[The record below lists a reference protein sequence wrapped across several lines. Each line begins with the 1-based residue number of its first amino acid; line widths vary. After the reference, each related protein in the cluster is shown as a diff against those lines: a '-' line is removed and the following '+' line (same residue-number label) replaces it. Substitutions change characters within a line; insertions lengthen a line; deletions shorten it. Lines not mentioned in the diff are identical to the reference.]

1 MELPFEIC
9 SGEWRTGSH
18 VQGIAFD
25 SDGGC
30 MYYSFTTHLIKTDL
44 TGRPLG
50 SVKNLTGHLGC
61 ISFDKKRRLA
71 VGSLEFKH
79 DAIGRG
85 IAAATGREI
94 AEEDAF
100 YAVAFDADRITRFD
114 MDAERDSVMRAVYLC
129 DVVRDYAETDEVS
142 GQKHRYGCS
151 GIDGTGVGPAFGTG
165 GQGNEK
171 LMIAY
176 GIYGDV
182 ARRDNDHQVIL
193 QYDPDIFDTY
203 GRPLDQRAPH
213 HSGPTAAEARYFVYT
228 GNTRYGI
235 QNLEYD
241 PASGLWLA
249 AVYTGKKPGFA
260 NAPLYF
266 IDGKKPPV
274 SGVLRGREPETG
286 LLLTLSGRNRK
297 PAAGLD
303 CGGVAFPLGSTGIAA
318 VGDGSFYFSDERS
331 DFANGVFSTRVRLFY
346 MDDDAP
352 TGFTEAKTR
361 G

>member
-9 SGEWRTGSH
+9 SGEWHTGGH

-25 SDGGC
+25 PAGGY
-30 MYYSFTTHLIKTDL
+30 MYYSFTTHLVKTDL
-44 TGRPLG
+44 SGRPIG

-61 ISFDKKRRLA
+61 ISFDRKRRRV
-71 VGSLEFKH
+71 VGSLEYKH

-85 IAAATGREI
+85 ITAATGRKI
-94 AEEDAF
+94 ADEDAF
-100 YAVAFDADRITRFD
+100 YAVAFDVDRITRFD
-114 MDAERDSVMRAVYLC
+114 MDAERDGVMQAVYLA
-129 DVVRDYAETDEVS
+129 DVARDYAETDEVS

-151 GIDGTGVGPAFGTG
+151 GVDGTGMGPAFGTDG
-165 GQGNEK
+165 DEK

-182 ARRDNDHQVIL
+182 ERKDNDHQVIL
-193 QYDPDIFDTY
+193 QFDPAVFETY

-213 HSGPTAAEARYFVYT
+213 HSGPTTAEARYFLYT

-241 PASGLWLA
+241 KASRLWLA
-249 AVYTGKKPGFA
+249 AVYTGQKPGFA
-260 NAPLYF
+260 NAPLYL
-266 IDGKKPPV
+266 IDGKAAPV
-274 SGVLRGREPETG
+274 AGTLRGREGETG
-286 LLLTLSGRNRK
+286 LLLTLADRNRTTD
-297 PAAGLD
+297 LL
-303 CGGVAFPLGSTGIAA
+303 CGGLPFSLGSTGIAA

-331 DFANGVFSTRVRLFY
+331 DFKNGVFSTRVRLFY

-352 TGFTEAKTR
+352 TGFVEAKTHV
-361 G
+361 